1 MTDDVISRLIGISTS
16 LGIPWPQE
24 YRQQVFDTCNEA
36 ASEIT
41 RLRMRVE
48 RLSNALS
55 GLLEAPSGDLYTRTE
70 QNELMRAKDDAMR
83 ALGIT
88 Q

>member
-1 MTDDVISRLIGISTS
+1 MDILDKLIDLHKQATTERSHHYVAG
-16 LGIPWPQE
+16 
-24 YRQQVFDTCNEA
+24 TCHEA
-36 ASEIT
+36 MAEIT

-48 RLSNALS
+48 RLSEALS
-55 GLLEAPSGDLYTRTE
+55 GLLEAPSGDLYTHTE
-70 QNELMRAKDDAMR
+70 QNELMRAKADAMR